1 MNTLTQEQLN
11 GIWNYYL
18 SLEKDMSNTSRYV
31 EPSGQENVYSFEFAK
46 ILILTC
52 TEVESVFKILCSKIQ
67 PKTKAND
74 ISAYRKIILKKYPN
88 IIKAETNI
96 DRLNKII
103 IPFSNWNS
111 RKLSWWRAYQNVKHD
126 RGNFFLKATYLNA
139 VTALSA
145 LYILIFYLSKE
156 TNIKFD
162 NYKSEYISSEY
173 ADPYLLCSPEKTVP

>member
-1 MNTLTQEQLN
+1 MTQEKLN

-31 EPSGQENVYSFEFAK
+31 EPSGQENVFSFEFAK

-52 TEVESVFKILCSKIQ
+52 TEVESIFKILCSKLEPQ
-67 PKTKAND
+67 TNASD
-74 ISAYRKIILKKYPN
+74 ISVYKRIILEKYPN

-96 DRLNKII
+96 DRLNKTI
-103 IPFSNWNS
+103 IPFSNWDNG
-111 RKLSWWRAYQNVKHD
+111 KLSWWGAYQEVKHN
-126 RGNFFLKATYLNA
+126 RGSFFEKATYLNA

-145 LYILIFYLSKE
+145 LYIIIFYLSKE

-173 ADPYLLCSPEKTVP
+173 ADPYVLCSPEKTIP